1 MRSPDNCIIERQR
14 QDRVLEFAAFR
25 WPLSGFGMAD
35 WPTEPGGVLRDAA
48 HRPLLLHF
56 SPGRWLAPAPTPAM
70 ESLFDATARAG
81 RGSSI
86 DVTGKWQPVLVTG
99 PGAARLLACALD
111 IVAVLEGRGCAAVVL
126 FDCPAIV
133 TQAAGGFELWL
144 QASYEADFLA
154 TAARFAAQLQRE
166 A

>member
-1 MRSPDNCIIERQR
+1 MRSPEYCTIERQH
-14 QDRVLEFAAFR
+14 QDRVLEFVAFR
-25 WPLSGFGMAD
+25 WPLSGFGAAD

-56 SPGRWLAPAPTPAM
+56 SPGRWLAPAPTPVT

-81 RGSSI
+81 SGRSV
-86 DVTGKWQPVLVTG
+86 DVSGKWQPVLVAG

-111 IVAVLEGRGCAAVVL
+111 IAAVLERRDCAAAVL
-126 FDCPAIV
+126 FDCPAV
-133 TQAAGGFELWL
+133 VARSAGGFELWV
-144 QASYEADFLA
+144 QASYAVDFLA
-154 TAARFAAQLQRE
+154 TAGRFAAELGRE